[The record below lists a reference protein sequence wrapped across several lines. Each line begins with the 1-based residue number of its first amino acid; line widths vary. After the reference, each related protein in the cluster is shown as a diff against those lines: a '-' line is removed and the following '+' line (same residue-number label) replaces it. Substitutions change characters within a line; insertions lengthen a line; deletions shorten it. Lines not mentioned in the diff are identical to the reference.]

1 MKISKIY
8 TQFIDKNKYNTV
20 DDNKRKIDSNN
31 KSSVNIEISKSAK
44 DLVKT
49 MEQLEDTNISER
61 VERIRKSFL
70 DGTYKVSS
78 DDIADKILDHI
89 DKQKGRIK

>member
-61 VERIRKSFL
+61 VEKIRKSFL